1 MPRVQLPAVT
11 PKRKAWNKGRII
23 GQKRPPL
30 PKQVWAIRAR
40 LELACPFPECSG
52 NNRDFVASTFPR
64 PKGKTLKVLY
74 KTSATATGGRSGV
87 SKLDDGSFEVSTV
100 PPGSK
105 KEGVNPEQLF
115 ALGYSACFDN
125 AMLMVAQRMKLTP
138 STCSTTVEV
147 GLAQLESGGFGL
159 DVDLY
164 ANIAGLS
171 EPEARSLLTAAHNV
185 CPYSN
190 ALHGN
195 VDVRLHLNHSS

>member
-1 MPRVQLPAVT
+1 
-11 PKRKAWNKGRII
+11 
-23 GQKRPPL
+23 
-30 PKQVWAIRAR
+30 
-40 LELACPFPECSG
+40 
-52 NNRDFVASTFPR
+52 
-64 PKGKTLKVLY
+64 LKVLY

-87 SKLDDGSFEVSTV
+87 SKLDDGSFEVNTV

-125 AMLMVAQRMKLTP
+125 AMQLITHRMKLAP
-138 STCSTTVEV
+138 SACSTTVEV
-147 GLAQLESGGFGL
+147 GMAEIEGGGYGL
-159 DVDLY
+159 DIDIY

-171 EPEARSLLTAAHNV
+171 EPEAQSLLTAAHKI

-195 VDVRLHLNHSS
+195 VDVRLHLNLSS

>member
-1 MPRVQLPAVT
+1 
-11 PKRKAWNKGRII
+11 
-23 GQKRPPL
+23 
-30 PKQVWAIRAR
+30 
-40 LELACPFPECSG
+40 
-52 NNRDFVASTFPR
+52 
-64 PKGKTLKVLY
+64 LKILY

-125 AMLMVAQRMKLTP
+125 AMLLVAQRMKLAPTA
-138 STCSTTVEV
+138 CSTTIEV

-159 DVDLY
+159 NVDLH

-171 EPEARSLLTAAHNV
+171 ETEAQSLLEAAHKV

-190 ALHGN
+190 ALRGN
-195 VDVRLHLNHSS
+195 VDTRLHLNHSS

>member
-1 MPRVQLPAVT
+1 V
-11 PKRKAWNKGRII
+11 
-23 GQKRPPL
+23 
-30 PKQVWAIRAR
+30 
-40 LELACPFPECSG
+40 
-52 NNRDFVASTFPR
+52 
-64 PKGKTLKVLY
+64 KVLY

-87 SKLDDGSFEVSTV
+87 SKLDDGSFEVTTV

-105 KEGVNPEQLF
+105 NEGVNPEQLF

-125 AMLMVAQRMKLTP
+125 AMLLAAQRMKLAPT
-138 STCSTTVEV
+138 TCSTTIEV

-171 EPEARSLLTAAHNV
+171 ETEAQSLLETAHSV

-190 ALHGN
+190 ALRGN
-195 VDVRLHLNHSS
+195 VDVRLHLNLSF

>member
-1 MPRVQLPAVT
+1 M
-11 PKRKAWNKGRII
+11 KI
-23 GQKRPPL
+23 
-30 PKQVWAIRAR
+30 
-40 LELACPFPECSG
+40 
-52 NNRDFVASTFPR
+52 
-64 PKGKTLKVLY
+64 LY

-125 AMLMVAQRMKLTP
+125 AMLLVAQRMKLAPTA
-138 STCSTTVEV
+138 CSTTIEV

-159 DVDLY
+159 NVDLH

-171 EPEARSLLTAAHNV
+171 ETEAQSLLEAAHKV

-190 ALHGN
+190 ALRGN
-195 VDVRLHLNHSS
+195 VDTRLHLNHSS

>member
-1 MPRVQLPAVT
+1 
-11 PKRKAWNKGRII
+11 
-23 GQKRPPL
+23 
-30 PKQVWAIRAR
+30 
-40 LELACPFPECSG
+40 
-52 NNRDFVASTFPR
+52 
-64 PKGKTLKVLY
+64 LKILY

-87 SKLDDGSFEVSTV
+87 SKLDDGSFQVNTV

-115 ALGYSACFDN
+115 ALGYSACFGN
-125 AMLMVAQRMKLTP
+125 ALLRVAERMKLSP
-138 STCSTTVEV
+138 SACSTTIEV

-164 ANIAGLS
+164 ANIAGLT
-171 EPEARSLLTAAHNV
+171 EAEAKLLLETAHTV

-190 ALHGN
+190 ALQGN

>member
-1 MPRVQLPAVT
+1 M
-11 PKRKAWNKGRII
+11 KI
-23 GQKRPPL
+23 
-30 PKQVWAIRAR
+30 
-40 LELACPFPECSG
+40 
-52 NNRDFVASTFPR
+52 
-64 PKGKTLKVLY
+64 LY

-87 SKLDDGSFEVSTV
+87 SKLDDGSFAVSTV

-125 AMLMVAQRMKLTP
+125 ALLRVAERMKLAPTE
-138 STCSTTVEV
+138 CSTTIEV
-147 GLAQLESGGFGL
+147 GLVQLESDGFGL

-164 ANIAGLS
+164 ANIVGLS
-171 EPEARSLLTAAHNV
+171 EPEAQSLLSTAHTV

-190 ALHGN
+190 ALQGN

>member
-1 MPRVQLPAVT
+1 M
-11 PKRKAWNKGRII
+11 KI
-23 GQKRPPL
+23 
-30 PKQVWAIRAR
+30 
-40 LELACPFPECSG
+40 
-52 NNRDFVASTFPR
+52 
-64 PKGKTLKVLY
+64 LY

-87 SKLDDGSFEVSTV
+87 SKLDDGSFQVNTV
-100 PPGSK
+100 PPGNK
-105 KEGVNPEQLF
+105 TEGVNPEQLF

-125 AMLMVAQRMKLTP
+125 AMLRVAQRMKLAPTA
-138 STCSTTVEV
+138 CSTTIEV

-164 ANIAGLS
+164 ANIVGLS
-171 EPEARSLLTAAHNV
+171 EPEAQSLLTAAHKV

>member
-1 MPRVQLPAVT
+1 M
-11 PKRKAWNKGRII
+11 KI
-23 GQKRPPL
+23 
-30 PKQVWAIRAR
+30 
-40 LELACPFPECSG
+40 
-52 NNRDFVASTFPR
+52 
-64 PKGKTLKVLY
+64 LY

-87 SKLDDGSFEVSTV
+87 SKLDDGSFQVNTV

-115 ALGYSACFDN
+115 ALGYSACFGN
-125 AMLMVAQRMKLTP
+125 ALLRVAERMKLSP
-138 STCSTTVEV
+138 SACSTTIEV

-164 ANIAGLS
+164 ANIAGLT
-171 EPEARSLLTAAHNV
+171 EAEAKLLLETAHTV

-190 ALHGN
+190 ALQGN